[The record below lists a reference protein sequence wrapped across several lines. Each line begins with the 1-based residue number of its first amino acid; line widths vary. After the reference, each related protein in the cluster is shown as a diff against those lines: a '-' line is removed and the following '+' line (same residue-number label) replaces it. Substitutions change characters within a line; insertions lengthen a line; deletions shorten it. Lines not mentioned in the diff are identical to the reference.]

1 MSELLL
7 QAISTRGRMSIDKFN
22 ATFDALCQPAGI
34 SSKEVDLN
42 NVRRQTIRYL
52 DSLGHCE
59 FDFDSDRRQVFACP
73 PVLVALPPYGL
84 PKAVLTGARTPSM
97 VRKMK
102 DFVKG
107 NHNSVSHS
115 STLQGSEHPLL
126 PSAIYIE
133 AVDYDYLMKV
143 AQAAHIGYYL
153 TAPAAWS
160 LVNFSAGI
168 ENVKHNLSYEDRVDF
183 DWLKRTFSTNTLTFS
198 EKHNTENVQG
208 LVEYTNP
215 MSQQKRHW
223 IWDGDR
229 AAEVDRDWGRYMIL
243 ADEGVDV
250 LLYDERR
257 HQLAVPAY
265 VPLPRFLARAAT
277 LCTGLAPA
285 PARIGEK
292 SIAGLPAGYSMDI
305 YCAVPPPAATMISE
319 KLSQNLI
326 DHSTAPDNNGVIS

>member
-7 QAISTRGRMSIDKFN
+7 QAISTSGRMSIDKFN

-34 SSKEVDLN
+34 SSKEIDLN
-42 NVRRQTIRYL
+42 NIRRQTIRYL

-59 FDFDSDRRQVFACP
+59 FDFDRRHVFACP
-73 PVLVALPPYGL
+73 PALVALPLYGL
-84 PKAVLTGARTPSM
+84 PKAVLTGARTPST
-97 VRKMK
+97 VRKVK
-102 DFVKG
+102 DFIKG

-115 STLQGSEHPLL
+115 SKLQRSEHPLL

-133 AVDYDYLMKV
+133 AVDHEYLQKV

-168 ENVKHNLSYEDRVDF
+168 ENVRYNLSYEDRADL
-183 DWLKRTFSTNTLTFS
+183 DWIKRTFSVNTLTFS
-198 EKHNTENVQG
+198 KSHNTENVQG

-215 MSQQKRHW
+215 RSQQKRHW
-223 IWDGDR
+223 IWTGNR
-229 AAEVDRDWGRYMIL
+229 AAEVERDWGRYMIL

-285 PARIGEK
+285 TLHIGEQ
-292 SIAGLPAGYSMDI
+292 SVGGMPAGYPVNV
-305 YCAVPPPAATMISE
+305 YCAVPPPVATMISK
-319 KLSQNLI
+319 KLSQKLI
-326 DHSTAPDNNGVIS
+326 HHSIIPDSSGVIL

>member
-1 MSELLL
+1 
-7 QAISTRGRMSIDKFN
+7 MSINKFN

-42 NVRRQTIRYL
+42 NIRRQTIRYL

-73 PVLVALPPYGL
+73 PVLVSLPPYGL

-115 STLQGSEHPLL
+115 STLQRSEHPLL

-133 AVDYDYLMKV
+133 AVDHDYLWKV

-168 ENVKHNLSYEDRVDF
+168 ENVGYKLVYEDRADIN
-183 DWLKRTFSTNTLTFS
+183 WLKRTFSTDAPTFS
-198 EKHNTENVQG
+198 KSHNTENVQG

-215 MSQQKRHW
+215 QSQQKLHW
-223 IWDGDR
+223 IWDGNR
-229 AAEVDRDWGRYMIL
+229 AAEVDRYWGRYMIL
-243 ADEGVDV
+243 ADKGVDV
-250 LLYDERR
+250 LLYDERC
-257 HQLAVPAY
+257 HQLVVPST
-265 VPLPRFLARAAT
+265 VPLPHFLARAAT
-277 LCTGLAPA
+277 LCTGLAP
-285 PARIGEK
+285 
-292 SIAGLPAGYSMDI
+292 D
-305 YCAVPPPAATMISE
+305 CAVPPPVATMISE

-326 DHSTAPDNNGVIS
+326 DHSTVPDSHGVIS

>member
-7 QAISTRGRMSIDKFN
+7 QSISTRGRMSINKFN
-22 ATFDALCQPAGI
+22 ATFDALCQSAGI

-42 NVRRQTIRYL
+42 NIRRQTIRYL

-73 PVLVALPPYGL
+73 PALVALPPYGL

-97 VRKMK
+97 VQKMK

-107 NHNSVSHS
+107 NWNSVSHS
-115 STLQGSEHPLL
+115 IKLQRSEHPLL
-126 PSAIYIE
+126 PPAIYIE
-133 AVDYDYLMKV
+133 AVDHDHLQKV
-143 AQAAHIGYYL
+143 AQAAHMGHHL

-168 ENVKHNLSYEDRVDF
+168 ENIRYNLSYRDMADL
-183 DWLKRTFSTNTLTFS
+183 DWLKRTFSDDTLTFS
-198 EKHNTENVQG
+198 KNHNTENVHG
-208 LVEYTNP
+208 LVEYTDP
-215 MSQQKRHW
+215 RSQQKRHW
-223 IWDGDR
+223 IWDGNR

-243 ADEGVDV
+243 ADKGADV

-285 PARIGEK
+285 TLHMGEQSIG
-292 SIAGLPAGYSMDI
+292 GMPAGRPVDI
-305 YCAVPPPAATMISE
+305 YCAVPPPVATMISE

-326 DHSTAPDNNGVIS
+326 YHSTVPDSSGVIL

>member
-1 MSELLL
+1 VSELLL
-7 QAISTRGRMSIDKFN
+7 QAISTSGRMSMDKFN
-22 ATFDALCQPAGI
+22 AAFDALCQLPGI
-34 SSKEVDLN
+34 SAREVDLN
-42 NVRRQTIRYL
+42 HVRRQTIRYL

-59 FDFDSDRRQVFACP
+59 FDFDSDSRHVFACP
-73 PVLVALPPYGL
+73 PALVALPPYGL

-102 DFVKG
+102 NFVKG
-107 NHNSVSHS
+107 NRNSVSYS
-115 STLQGSEHPLL
+115 SKLQRSEHPLL
-126 PSAIYIE
+126 PPAIYIE
-133 AVDYDYLMKV
+133 AVDHDHLRKV
-143 AQAAHIGYYL
+143 AQAAQIGCHL

-168 ENVKHNLSYEDRVDF
+168 ENVRHNLSYEDRADL
-183 DWLKRTFSTNTLTFS
+183 DWLKRTFSANTLTFS
-198 EKHNTENVQG
+198 KSHNTENVQG

-215 MSQQKRHW
+215 KSQQKLHW
-223 IWDGDR
+223 IWDSNR

-285 PARIGEK
+285 PARMGEQ
-292 SIAGLPAGYSMDI
+292 SVEGVSAGHPVDI
-305 YCAVPPPAATMISE
+305 YCAVPPPVATMISE

-326 DHSTAPDNNGVIS
+326 DHSTVPDSHGVIS

>member
-1 MSELLL
+1 
-7 QAISTRGRMSIDKFN
+7 MSIDKFN
-22 ATFDALCQPAGI
+22 TSFNSLCQPAGI
-34 SSKEVDLN
+34 PSKEVNLN
-42 NVRRQTIRYL
+42 NIRLQTIRYL

-59 FDFDSDRRQVFACP
+59 FDFDKRHVFACP
-73 PVLVALPPYGL
+73 PALVALPPYGL

-107 NHNSVSHS
+107 NRNSVSHS
-115 STLQGSEHPLL
+115 IKLQRSEHPLL

-133 AVDYDYLMKV
+133 AVDHNHLQKV
-143 AQAAHIGYYL
+143 AQSTQIGCHL

-168 ENVKHNLSYEDRVDF
+168 ENVRYNLSYGDRADL
-183 DWLKRTFSTNTLTFS
+183 DWIKRTFSANILTFS
-198 EKHNTENVQG
+198 KSHNTENVQG
-208 LVEYTNP
+208 LAEYTNP
-215 MSQQKRHW
+215 KSQQKLHW
-223 IWDGDR
+223 IWDGNR

-243 ADEGVDV
+243 ADEGAEV
-250 LLYDERR
+250 LLYDKQR
-257 HQLAVPAY
+257 HQLAVPST

-285 PARIGEK
+285 QARMGEQ
-292 SIAGLPAGYSMDI
+292 SVGGVPAGQPVDI
-305 YCAVPPPAATMISE
+305 YCAVPPPIATMISE

-326 DHSTAPDNNGVIS
+326 NHSTVPDSSGVIL

>member
-7 QAISTRGRMSIDKFN
+7 QAISTSGRMSIDKFN
-22 ATFDALCQPAGI
+22 AAFDALCQLPGI
-34 SSKEVDLN
+34 SAREVDLN
-42 NVRRQTIRYL
+42 HVRRQTIRYL

-59 FDFDSDRRQVFACP
+59 FDFDKRRVFACP

-97 VRKMK
+97 VQKMK

-107 NHNSVSHS
+107 NRNSVSHS
-115 STLQGSEHPLL
+115 SKLQRSEHPLL
-126 PSAIYIE
+126 PPAIYIE
-133 AVDYDYLMKV
+133 AVDHDQLQKV
-143 AQAAHIGYYL
+143 AQAAQIGYHL
-153 TAPAAWS
+153 KASAAWS

-168 ENVKHNLSYEDRVDF
+168 ENVKYNLTYGDRADIN
-183 DWLKRTFSTNTLTFS
+183 WLKRTFSADTLTFS
-198 EKHNTENVQG
+198 KNHNTENVQG
-208 LVEYTNP
+208 LVEYTHP
-215 MSQQKRHW
+215 KSQQKRHW
-223 IWDGDR
+223 VWDGNR

-243 ADEGVDV
+243 ADEGVDI

-285 PARIGEK
+285 PARMGEQ
-292 SIAGLPAGYSMDI
+292 SVGGVPAGHPVDI
-305 YCAVPPPAATMISE
+305 YCAVPPPVATMISE
-319 KLSQNLI
+319 KLSQKLI
-326 DHSTAPDNNGVIS
+326 HHSIIPDSSGVIL

>member
-1 MSELLL
+1 
-7 QAISTRGRMSIDKFN
+7 MSIDKFN
-22 ATFDALCQPAGI
+22 TYFNALCQPAGI
-34 SSKEVDLN
+34 PSKEVNLN
-42 NVRRQTIRYL
+42 NIRLQTIRYL

-59 FDFDSDRRQVFACP
+59 FDFDKRHVFACP
-73 PVLVALPPYGL
+73 PTLVALPPYGL
-84 PKAVLTGARTPSM
+84 PKAILTGARTPSM

-107 NHNSVSHS
+107 NRNSVTH
-115 STLQGSEHPLL
+115 TIKLQRSEHPLL
-126 PSAIYIE
+126 PPAIYIE
-133 AVDYDYLMKV
+133 AVDHDHLQKV
-143 AQAAHIGYYL
+143 AQAAQIGCHL
-153 TAPAAWS
+153 TALAAWS

-168 ENVKHNLSYEDRVDF
+168 EDVIYNLSYEDRADIN
-183 DWLKRTFSTNTLTFS
+183 WLKRTFSANTLTFS
-198 EKHNTENVQG
+198 KNHNTENVHG

-215 MSQQKRHW
+215 QSQQKRHW
-223 IWDGDR
+223 IWDGNR

-243 ADEGVDV
+243 ADKEVEV

-285 PARIGEK
+285 PARMGEQ
-292 SIAGLPAGYSMDI
+292 SVEGMSAGNPVDI
-305 YCAVPPPAATMISE
+305 YYAVPPPVATMISE

-326 DHSTAPDNNGVIS
+326 DHSTVPDNNGVIS

>member
-7 QAISTRGRMSIDKFN
+7 QAISTSGRIRIDKFN
-22 ATFDALCQPAGI
+22 AAFDALCQPAGI
-34 SSKEVDLN
+34 SSKEINLN
-42 NVRRQTIRYL
+42 NIRRQTIQYL

-59 FDFDSDRRQVFACP
+59 FDFDKRHVFACP
-73 PVLVALPPYGL
+73 PALVALPPYGF

-97 VRKMK
+97 VQKMK

-107 NHNSVSHS
+107 NRNSVSQS
-115 STLQGSEHPLL
+115 IKLQRSEHPLL
-126 PSAIYIE
+126 PPAIYIE
-133 AVDYDYLMKV
+133 AVDHDHLQKV
-143 AQAAHIGYYL
+143 AQAAHIGYHL

-168 ENVKHNLSYEDRVDF
+168 ENVRHNLSYEDRADIN
-183 DWLKRTFSTNTLTFS
+183 WLKQTFSANTLTFS
-198 EKHNTENVQG
+198 KNHNTENVQG
-208 LVEYTNP
+208 LVEYTDP
-215 MSQQKRHW
+215 RSQQKRHW
-223 IWDGDR
+223 IWEDNR
-229 AAEVDRDWGRYMIL
+229 AAKVDRYWGRYMIL

-257 HQLAVPAY
+257 HQLAVPST

-285 PARIGEK
+285 QARMGEQ
-292 SIAGLPAGYSMDI
+292 SVGGVPAGHPVDI
-305 YCAVPPPAATMISE
+305 YCAVPPPVATMISE

-326 DHSTAPDNNGVIS
+326 DHSTVPNSSGVIS

>member
-1 MSELLL
+1 
-7 QAISTRGRMSIDKFN
+7 MSIDKFN
-22 ATFDALCQPAGI
+22 AAFDALCQLPGI
-34 SSKEVDLN
+34 STSEVDLN
-42 NVRRQTIRYL
+42 HVRRQTIRYL

-59 FDFDSDRRQVFACP
+59 FDFDSRHVFACP
-73 PVLVALPPYGL
+73 PALVALPPYGL

-107 NHNSVSHS
+107 NRNSVSHS
-115 STLQGSEHPLL
+115 IKLQRSEHPLL
-126 PSAIYIE
+126 PPAIYIE
-133 AVDYDYLMKV
+133 AVDHEYLQKV
-143 AQAAHIGYYL
+143 AQAVQMECHL

-168 ENVKHNLSYEDRVDF
+168 ENVRYNLSYEDRANL
-183 DWLKRTFSTNTLTFS
+183 DWIKRTFSANTLTFS
-198 EKHNTENVQG
+198 KSHNTENVRG

-215 MSQQKRHW
+215 KSQQKLHW
-223 IWDGDR
+223 IWDGNR
-229 AAEVDRDWGRYMIL
+229 AAEVERDWGRYMIL
-243 ADEGVDV
+243 ADEGADV

-285 PARIGEK
+285 SACIGEQ
-292 SIAGLPAGYSMDI
+292 SVGGVSAGHPVDI
-305 YCAVPPPAATMISE
+305 YCAVPPPVATMISE

-326 DHSTAPDNNGVIS
+326 DHSTVPDSHGVIS

>member
-1 MSELLL
+1 
-7 QAISTRGRMSIDKFN
+7 MSINKFN

-42 NVRRQTIRYL
+42 NIRRQTIRYL

-97 VRKMK
+97 VRKIK

-115 STLQGSEHPLL
+115 STLQRSEHPLL

-133 AVDYDYLMKV
+133 AVDHEYLQKV
-143 AQAAHIGYYL
+143 AQAAQIGCHL

-168 ENVKHNLSYEDRVDF
+168 ENVGYKLVYEDRADIN
-183 DWLKRTFSTNTLTFS
+183 WLKRTFSTDALTFS
-198 EKHNTENVQG
+198 KSHNTENVQG

-215 MSQQKRHW
+215 QSQQKRHW
-223 IWDGDR
+223 IWDGNQS
-229 AAEVDRDWGRYMIL
+229 AEVGRDWGRYMIL
-243 ADEGVDV
+243 ADKGVDV

-257 HQLAVPAY
+257 HQLAVPST
-265 VPLPRFLARAAT
+265 VPLPHFLARAAA

-285 PARIGEK
+285 TLHMGEQSIG
-292 SIAGLPAGYSMDI
+292 GMPAGRPVDI
-305 YCAVPPPAATMISE
+305 YCAVPPPVATMISE

-326 DHSTAPDNNGVIS
+326 YHSTVPDSSGVIL